1 MTGKLL
7 DSKLTTRQII
17 GLRFASDDE
26 FLELANK
33 AVSENMSEN
42 DIKKAVKNW
51 KPDTYRA

>member
-17 GLRFASDDE
+17 GLWFAADDE
-26 FLELANK
+26 FQELAEK
-33 AVSENMSEN
+33 AVSENMSEDN
-42 DIKKAVKNW
+42 IKKAVKNW